1 MEVTPLTP
9 EEIILLAESSDGKGT
24 KSQNNWA
31 ANRWKTWA
39 AARNEQFKAGG
50 IRMLEDLKKVPLD
63 NIEEAMTKFVTEI
76 KDTEGLPYEW
86 KTFHTLVMAA
96 NRVCVAAHGEE
107 GNFMG
112 KRVEF
117 SFLKKIING
126 RMKELQSNR
135 KRKASKKS
143 AIVTPQ
149 QENDLWRL
157 AFDLSDPRGL
167 LRATVFI
174 LHKTFILR
182 GGSELSDL
190 SIADISMQMVE
201 LEDDL
206 VEFTYIKKQPT
217 SNTVGE
223 QGSKDC

>member
-9 EEIILLAESSDGKGT
+9 EEIILLAESSDGKET

-63 NIEEAMTKFVTEI
+63 NTEI
-76 KDTEGLPYEW
+76 KDTEGLPYEG

-112 KRVEF
+112 NPTKKLACTGYTFWVNHYLEIVF
-117 SFLKKIING
+117 SKISVVNPPPPPP
-126 RMKELQSNR
+126 LNSSSNC
-135 KRKASKKS
+135 
-143 AIVTPQ
+143 P
-149 QENDLWRL
+149 
-157 AFDLSDPRGL
+157 
-167 LRATVFI
+167 
-174 LHKTFILR
+174 
-182 GGSELSDL
+182 
-190 SIADISMQMVE
+190 
-201 LEDDL
+201 
-206 VEFTYIKKQPT
+206 
-217 SNTVGE
+217 
-223 QGSKDC
+223 